1 MAEIDEVKEILNSL
15 RVAMSIIIGLLVV
28 IIGATIKLERSNQ
41 IDIYFY
47 SGLVSILV
55 LVVAFLKTVSMIRKN
70 TKKIKDL

>member
-1 MAEIDEVKEILNSL
+1 MAELDEVKEILNSL

-41 IDIYFY
+41 IDVYFY
-47 SGLVSILV
+47 AGLVSILV
-55 LVVAFLKTVSMIRKN
+55 LVAAFLKTVSLIRKN

>member
-15 RVAMSIIIGLLVV
+15 RIAMSIIIWLLVV

>member
-15 RVAMSIIIGLLVV
+15 RIAMSIIIGLLVV
-28 IIGATIKLERSNQ
+28 IVGATINLERSNQ

-47 SGLVSILV
+47 AGLLSILV
-55 LVVAFLKTVSMIRKN
+55 LVVAFLKTVALIRKN